1 MTQVFLEMVKNK
13 KIWLILLL
21 LVVFLCAAIYVYNN
35 YVKPRINKAYVANK
49 EYVQK
54 QDSGSSKSADL
65 YFFYTNWCPH
75 CKSARPIWDK
85 LKEET
90 PQVNDITIN
99 YIDIDCEKEAT
110 VAEKFKVEGYPTI
123 KLSYNNKIIEYDAKP
138 DLDILN
144 QFLTQYLQNN

>member
-1 MTQVFLEMVKNK
+1 MTQIFLEMVKNK

-75 CKSARPIWDK
+75 CKSARPIWNK
-85 LKEET
+85 LKEQT
-90 PQVNDITIN
+90 PQVNNVTIN
-99 YIDIDCEKEAT
+99 YIDIDCEKEPT

>member
-54 QDSGSSKSADL
+54 QDGGSSKSADL

-99 YIDIDCEKEAT
+99 YIDIDCEKEPT

>member
-1 MTQVFLEMVKNK
+1 MTQIFLEMVKNK

-90 PQVNDITIN
+90 PQVNNVTIN
-99 YIDIDCEKEAT
+99 YIDIDCEKEPT